1 MAARRHRINNYWDVI
16 YDPLIDL
23 DDFIDIKFGDLKHN
37 LSPCKGLF
45 DLGKIEDNIKTVEGI
60 SFIEC
65 DIYGELTVTKLN
77 FKKCS
82 FSKVYFGYSIFKNT
96 KFQNCV
102 FKKCSFAM
110 TKFISCQF
118 IDCDFE
124 EISFS
129 GNETFFESTQINS
142 EILIKSGYT
151 NLDDSILK
159 EKGTT
164 CEYQK
169 FRLEGTK
176 AKMAKMVLNSL
187 SATADDDLYYN
198 SVKTYLISKANAK
211 IYKHK
216 YDLDSEVGFFKKN
229 SSRLKVLTTRLELL
243 VLRVSGAV
251 NNWGNGLFR
260 AIMVGFSLILLFC
273 IYYYS
278 FFGASVIGSL
288 IKSIDITFLA
298 GYTKH
303 VTKETA
309 TFQQC
314 VMLLNMCL
322 GLWWYA
328 IVIPTLINR
337 ICSVRQ

>member
-1 MAARRHRINNYWDVI
+1 
-16 YDPLIDL
+16 
-23 DDFIDIKFGDLKHN
+23 
-37 LSPCKGLF
+37 
-45 DLGKIEDNIKTVEGI
+45 
-60 SFIEC
+60 
-65 DIYGELTVTKLN
+65 
-77 FKKCS
+77 
-82 FSKVYFGYSIFKNT
+82 
-96 KFQNCV
+96 
-102 FKKCSFAM
+102 
-110 TKFISCQF
+110 
-118 IDCDFE
+118 
-124 EISFS
+124 
-129 GNETFFESTQINS
+129 
-142 EILIKSGYT
+142 
-151 NLDDSILK
+151 
-159 EKGTT
+159 
-164 CEYQK
+164 K

-216 YDLDSEVGFFKKN
+216 YDLDNEVGFFKKN
-229 SSRLKVLTTRLELL
+229 GSRLKVLTTRLELF

-260 AIMVGFSLILLFC
+260 AIMVGFSLIFLFS
-273 IYYYS
+273 IYYFS
-278 FFGASVIGSL
+278 FFGASVVGSL